1 MVSYGVASGPIGP
14 VDLRV
19 LRPLS
24 GSVACGGLGNFIK
37 DPVERARNADEL
49 FGLIAEGILKVE
61 INQRYALE
69 DAATAHADLAGRRT
83 TGSSILTI

>member
-1 MVSYGVASGPIGP
+1 MVSYGVASGPIEP

-37 DPVERARNADEL
+37 DPAERARNADEL
-49 FGLIAEGILKVE
+49 FGLIDEGILKVK